1 MLPKPLA
8 ESSVSHPLPESHAA
22 ESEKGAGILF
32 TGRPTP
38 LPFFRSLFRLYRT
51 GGADILAG
59 AAIDARLGIYHVN
72 ARIAQRD
79 RSHGAGIGRKRRK
92 LRIRP

>member
-1 MLPKPLA
+1 MPPKA
-8 ESSVSHPLPESHAA
+8 K
-22 ESEKGAGILF
+22 KGAGILF

-79 RSHGAGIGRKRRK
+79 RSHGAGIGASAASYAFVRDFMCHNGY
-92 LRIRP
+92 LRFH